1 MRFSLFLAANIL
13 LTGCRNTE
21 PTLFTALDADDTH
34 ITFANTLTET
44 ADQNVLQ
51 YEYTYNGGGVAVGD
65 LNNDGLTDV
74 YFTGNQVPDKLYLNK
89 GNLQFDDVT
98 GQAGVAGRP
107 GHWKTGVTMA
117 DVNGDGWLDIYVCYS
132 ALSDTAARANQLF
145 INNAG
150 KPGTIP
156 TFTEQAA
163 AYGLDAPGT
172 FSTQASFFDYDRDG
186 DLDMFLVNHG
196 NMFYSPFFNTSTV
209 RNKRHP
215 YFGNRLY
222 RNEGGKGGGRKGGKE
237 ERETSPNGASP
248 SSLSSLSSP
257 FFTDVSEEAGIHGG
271 SINFGLGVAVSDLTG
286 DGWPDLYV
294 ANDYE
299 EQDYFYVNDQHGHFI
314 ESTKE
319 SFTHMSRNTMG
330 IDIADVNND
339 ALPDVVTMDMLP
351 ASWERQKLLKGPD
364 EYDKF
369 RLMVDSGFGYQHMR
383 NMLHINRGGKGG
395 GGRKG
400 RKEEREAS
408 LNGASLSS
416 PSSLSSFPPSS
427 PSSLSSLLP
436 SSPSSLS
443 SPRFAEVGQLA
454 GISNTD
460 WSWAA
465 LLADFDNDGRKDL
478 YVTNGIVRDF
488 TSMDFLKY
496 DVQAAKEQ
504 LAAQGKSLTTDDDI
518 KKNLPTADL
527 IAKLPATK
535 TDNVAF
541 RNRDGLQF
549 DDVTSR
555 WGLAE
560 GAVSTGAV
568 YADLDN
574 DGDLDLVVNNTNAPA
589 AVYRNNAETLTQ
601 HQHLTIRLMG
611 EGGNRFGVGALVT
624 VAREGLT
631 QTQELIPTRGFQS
644 AVAPALTFGLG
655 AGTGPIQVQV
665 RWPDGR
671 IGQIANV
678 TPNAT
683 LTCRQADSQPSGP
696 PTEAELTVP
705 GRQPN
710 TLFGPVS
717 DAVIPFVHTENP
729 YVDFKQ
735 EPLIPYQLSKQGP
748 ALAAADVNGD
758 GLIDV
763 FVGGATG
770 QASGLFLQQ
779 ANGQFALAPGW
790 NAGETGMNPPAD
802 AVAALFFDADGDR
815 DADLYVVRGGN
826 EYAPGS
832 PAYQDQLF
840 LNTAGHFSLA
850 PPGTLPGE
858 TSPGSCVAAADY
870 DRDGDLDLLVGG
882 RAVPGQFPTAA
893 PSYLLR
899 NTGKGSTGVPRFTVG
914 QTLTPGMVTGAAWVD
929 VDRNNV
935 PDLLLVGD
943 WMPVTLFMN
952 QNGQLAPTNAQVLGL
967 AQTGGLWTCLVP
979 HDLDH
984 DGDTDFLLGNL
995 GTNVPWKARGD
1006 TALTILAADF
1016 NEDGRIDPI
1025 LCQRVGRVHIP
1036 LASRDE
1042 LLDQIN
1048 SLRRK
1053 YVRYADY
1060 ANATAETMFDAGTLA
1075 TANELIV
1082 NTLNS
1087 SILENVGRGVFRLK
1101 PLPVEAQIAPT
1112 QGFVVHDFTGDGID
1126 DILLAGNY
1134 YPLRVQQ
1141 GRCDAGQGLLL
1152 KGTRTGTYLPVPAPQ
1167 SGLYLTGDIRRLLA
1181 IPTAIGQSR
1190 LGTLLIAARNNGS
1203 VMTQRR

>member
-1 MRFSLFLAANIL
+1 MRFSLFFVTSLLLA
-13 LTGCRNTE
+13 GCRNTE

-34 ITFANTLTET
+34 ITFANTITET

-74 YFTGNQVPDKLYLNK
+74 YFTGNQVPDKLYLNR
-89 GNLQFDDVT
+89 GNLLFDDVT
-98 GQAGVAGRP
+98 ETAGVAGRP

-132 ALSDTAARANQLF
+132 ALNDTAARANQLF
-145 INNAG
+145 INNAS
-150 KPGTIP
+150 KPGSIP
-156 TFTEQAA
+156 TFTERAA
-163 AYGLDAPGT
+163 EYGLDAPGT

-196 NMFYSPFFNTSTV
+196 NMFFSPFFNTSAV

-222 RNEGGKGGGRKGGKE
+222 RNERRKEEREKGGKGGGRKGE
-237 ERETSPNGASP
+237 QSFSSPP
-248 SSLSSLSSP
+248 SSLPPSSLSSP

-330 IDIADVNND
+330 IDVADVNND

-369 RLMVDSGFGYQHMR
+369 RLMVDSGYGYQHMR
-383 NMLHINRGGKGG
+383 NMLHINRGGKEEGEEGG
-395 GGRKG
+395 KG
-400 RKEEREAS
+400 RCPNPKSEI
-408 LNGASLSS
+408 
-416 PSSLSSFPPSS
+416 SFS
-427 PSSLSSLLP
+427 
-436 SSPSSLS
+436 
-443 SPRFAEVGQLA
+443 EVGQLA

-504 LAAQGKSLTTDDDI
+504 VAAQGKSLTTDDDI

-527 IAKLPATK
+527 IAKLPSTQ

-549 DDVTSR
+549 DDVTNR
-555 WGLAE
+555 WGLSE
-560 GAVSTGAV
+560 GAVSTGAA

-574 DGDLDLVVNNTNAPA
+574 DGDLDLVVNNTNSPA
-589 AVYRNNAETLTQ
+589 SVYRNNAETQTQ
-601 HQHLTIRLMG
+601 NQHLTIRLAG

-624 VAREGLT
+624 VKRGVLV
-631 QTQELIPTRGFQS
+631 QTQELVPTRGFQS
-644 AVAPALTFGLG
+644 AMAPVLTFGLG
-655 AGTGPIQVQV
+655 STPLGTSTSPVQVQV

-671 IGQIANV
+671 LSNV
-678 TPNAT
+678 PSVLPNSAVT
-683 LTCRQADSQPSGP
+683 IRQTDSQLPGN
-696 PTEAELTVP
+696 VP
-705 GRQPN
+705 DVQQNR
-710 TLFGPVS
+710 LLEPVS
-717 DAVIPFVHTENP
+717 DGVIPFVHRENP

-748 ALAAADVNGD
+748 ALASADVNGD
-758 GLIDV
+758 GLVDV

-779 ANGQFALAPGW
+779 ANGQFTPSLQW
-790 NAGETGMNPPAD
+790 NAGETGINPPAD
-802 AVAALFFDADGDR
+802 AIAALFFDADGDH
-815 DADLYVVRGGN
+815 DPDLYVVRGGN

-840 LNTAGHFSLA
+840 LNTAGQFALA
-850 PPGTLPGE
+850 PSGTLPVE

-870 DRDGDLDLLVGG
+870 DRDGDLDLFIGG

-893 PSYLLR
+893 PSYLLK
-899 NTGKGSTGVPRFTVG
+899 NNGKGSAGGPQFTIA
-914 QTLTPGMVTGAAWVD
+914 QTLTPGMVTGASWVD

-952 QNGQLAPTNAQVLGL
+952 QNSQLAPTNADALGL

-995 GTNVPWKARGD
+995 GTNVQWKARGD
-1006 TALTILAADF
+1006 TTLTLLAADF

-1025 LCQRVGRVHIP
+1025 IVQRVDGKHIP

-1048 SLRRK
+1048 SLRKK

-1060 ANATAETMFDAGTLA
+1060 AKATVETMFDAGTLA
-1075 TANELIV
+1075 KARELTV
-1082 NTLNS
+1082 NTLQS
-1087 SILENVGRGVFRLK
+1087 SMLENLGRGVFKVK
-1101 PLPVEAQIAPT
+1101 PLPIEAQIAPV
-1112 QGFVVHDFTGDGID
+1112 QGFVVQDFTGDGID

-1134 YPLRVQQ
+1134 FPLRVQQ

-1152 KGTRTGTYLPVPAPQ
+1152 KGNGKAGYVAIPATQ
-1167 SGLYLTGDIRRLLA
+1167 SGLSLTGDIRRLMA
-1181 IPTAIGQSR
+1181 IPTRRAGQGR
-1190 LGTLLIAARNNGS
+1190 AGTLLLAARNDGA
-1203 VMTQRR
+1203 VITQLTP

>member
-1 MRFSLFLAANIL
+1 MRLPFFLVAIVLFAS
-13 LTGCRNTE
+13 CRNTE
-21 PTLFTALDADDTH
+21 PTLFTALDADQTH
-34 ITFANTLTET
+34 ITFANTITET

-51 YEYTYNGGGVAVGD
+51 YEYTYNGGGVAIGD
-65 LNNDGLTDV
+65 LNNDGLADV
-74 YFTGNQVPDKLYLNK
+74 YFTGNQVPNKLYLNK
-89 GNLQFDDVT
+89 GKAGSGQLVFDDIT
-98 GQAGVAGRP
+98 EAAGVAGRP
-107 GHWKTGVTMA
+107 GHWKTGVTIA

-132 ALSDTAARANQLF
+132 ALKDPAARANQLF
-145 INNAG
+145 INNA
-150 KPGTIP
+150 KPGVP
-156 TFTEQAA
+156 TFTERAA
-163 AYGLDAPGT
+163 EYGLDAPGT

-196 NMFYSPFFNTSTV
+196 NMFYSPFFNTSKL

-222 RNEGGKGGGRKGGKE
+222 RNDGNHPAPNLTHLGRRTDSASSGNVPLPEGV
-237 ERETSPNGASP
+237 GAH
-248 SSLSSLSSP
+248 
-257 FFTDVSEEAGIHGG
+257 FTDVSEEAGIHGG
-271 SINFGLGVAVSDLTG
+271 GINFGLGVAVSDLTG

-299 EQDYFYVNDQHGHFI
+299 EQDYFYVNDQQGHFV
-314 ESTKE
+314 ESTE
-319 SFTHMSRNTMG
+319 ASFAHQSRNTMG

-364 EYDKF
+364 EYDRF

-383 NMLHINRGGKGG
+383 NMLHINKGPGAGGIGQ
-395 GGRKG
+395 
-400 RKEEREAS
+400 
-408 LNGASLSS
+408 GASLSKAT
-416 PSSLSSFPPSS
+416 PGPKPHPPRQ
-427 PSSLSSLLP
+427 LP
-436 SSPSSLS
+436 Y
-443 SPRFAEVGQLA
+443 FAEVGQLA

-496 DVQAAKEQ
+496 DVEEAKAK
-504 LAAQGKSLTTDDDI
+504 LATQGKPMTTDDDI
-518 KKNLPTADL
+518 KNNLPTAEL

-541 RNRDGLQF
+541 RNRNGLQF

-560 GAVSTGAV
+560 GAVSTGAA
-568 YADLDN
+568 YGDLDN
-574 DGDLDLVVNNTNAPA
+574 DGDLDLVVNNTNEPA
-589 AVYRNNAETLTQ
+589 SLYQNNAETQTQ
-601 HQHLTIRLMG
+601 NQHLTIKLAG
-611 EGGNRFGVGALVT
+611 DGGNRFGVGALVT
-624 VAREGLT
+624 VTRGDLT
-631 QTQELIPTRGFQS
+631 QTQELVPTRGFQS
-644 AVAPALTFGLG
+644 AMAPVLTFGLG
-655 AGTGPIQVQV
+655 TSSLAGPITVQV

-671 IGQIANV
+671 ISNV
-678 TPNAT
+678 PGPVQPN
-683 LTCRQADSQPSGP
+683 SS
-696 PTEAELTVP
+696 LTVQQATARP
-705 GRQPN
+705 PDALNDTAEAGEN
-710 TLFGPVS
+710 ALFRPVS
-717 DAVIPFVHTENP
+717 DVIIPFVHTENP

-748 ALAAADVNGD
+748 ALASADVNGD
-758 GLIDV
+758 RLIDV

-770 QASGLFLQQ
+770 QVSQLFLQQ
-779 ANGQFALAPGW
+779 PNGQFVPSLGW
-790 NAGETGMNPPAD
+790 NAGETGLNPPAD

-815 DADLYVVRGGN
+815 DQDLYVVRGGN

-840 LNTAGHFSLA
+840 LNNAGRFTLA
-850 PPGTLPGE
+850 PASALPVE

-870 DRDGDLDLLVGG
+870 DRDGDLDLFVGG
-882 RAVPGQFPTAA
+882 RAIPGQFPKAA
-893 PSYLLR
+893 PSYLLK
-899 NTGKGSTGVPRFTVG
+899 NNGKGGFTVV
-914 QTLTPGMVTGAAWVD
+914 QTLSPGMVTGASWLD

-952 QNGQLAPTNAQVLGL
+952 QNNQLSPTNAQAMGL
-967 AQTGGLWTCLVP
+967 AQTGGLWTCIVP
-979 HDLDH
+979 NDLDH

-995 GTNVPWKARGD
+995 GTNVQWKARGD
-1006 TALTILAADF
+1006 TTLTLLAADF
-1016 NEDGRIDPI
+1016 NDDGRIDPI
-1025 LCQRVGRVHIP
+1025 ICQRIDGVHIP

-1048 SLRRK
+1048 GLRKK

-1060 ANATAETMFDAGTLA
+1060 AKANVETMFDAGTLA
-1075 TANELIV
+1075 RAEELTV

-1087 SILENVGRGVFRLK
+1087 SLLENLGRGVFRLK
-1101 PLPVEAQIAPT
+1101 PLPVEAQIAPV
-1112 QGFVVHDFTGDGID
+1112 QGFVVQDFTGDGIED
-1126 DILLAGNY
+1126 VLLAGNY
-1134 YPLRVQQ
+1134 FPLRVQQ

-1152 KGTRTGTYLPVPAPQ
+1152 KGDGKGNYVPVPALE
-1167 SGLYLTGDIRRLLA
+1167 SGLYLTGDIRRLMA
-1181 IPTAIGQSR
+1181 IPTATGLSKP
-1190 LGTLLIAARNNGS
+1190 GTLLIAARNNGAM
-1203 VMTQRR
+1203 VTHRTR

>member
-1 MRFSLFLAANIL
+1 MRFPLLLAITL
-13 LTGCRNTE
+13 LLAGCRNAE
-21 PTLFTALDADDTH
+21 PALFTALDANETH
-34 ITFANTLTET
+34 ITFANTITET
-44 ADQNVLQ
+44 AEQNVLQ
-51 YEYTYNGGGVAVGD
+51 YEYTYNGGGVAIGD
-65 LNNDGLTDV
+65 LNNDGLADV
-74 YFTGNQVPDKLYLNK
+74 YFTGNQVSNKLYLNK
-89 GNLQFDDVT
+89 GKSESGKLSFENVT
-98 GQAGVAGRP
+98 DTAGVAGRS

-132 ALSDTAARANQLF
+132 ALNDPAARANQLF
-145 INNAG
+145 INNAKTG
-150 KPGTIP
+150 VP
-156 TFTEQAA
+156 TFTERAA
-163 AYGLDAPGT
+163 DYGLDAPGT

-196 NMFYSPFFNTSTV
+196 NMFYSPFFNTSAV

-222 RNEGGKGGGRKGGKE
+222 RNDGMGAGNLGRE
-237 ERETSPNGASP
+237 ERGVPQQSNPKLQALIP
-248 SSLSSLSSP
+248 QP
-257 FFTDVSEEAGIHGG
+257 HFTDVSEEAGIHGG

-319 SFTHMSRNTMG
+319 SFAHMSRNTMG

-369 RLMVDSGFGYQHMR
+369 RLMVDSGYGYQHMR
-383 NMLHINRGGKGG
+383 NMLHLGRGAFGARPGTEGFGQRVKHSGATPSP
-395 GGRKG
+395 KPP
-400 RKEEREAS
+400 ALNS
-408 LNGASLSS
+408 L
-416 PSSLSSFPPSS
+416 PH
-427 PSSLSSLLP
+427 
-436 SSPSSLS
+436 
-443 SPRFAEVGQLA
+443 FAEVGQLA
-454 GISNTD
+454 GISTTD

-478 YVTNGIVRDF
+478 YVTNGIMRDF
-488 TSMDFLKY
+488 TSLDFLKY
-496 DVQAAKEQ
+496 DVEAAKQQ

-518 KKNLPTADL
+518 KNNLPTADL
-527 IAKLPATK
+527 IATLPSTK
-535 TDNVAF
+535 TDNVVF
-541 RNRDGLQF
+541 RNRDGIQF
-549 DDVTSR
+549 DDVTKR

-560 GAVSTGAV
+560 GAVSTGAA

-574 DGDLDLVVNNTNAPA
+574 DGDLDLVVNNTNEPA
-589 AVYRNNAETLTQ
+589 SVYQNNANTQ
-601 HQHLTIRLMG
+601 TQNQHLTIRLAG

-624 VAREGLT
+624 VTRGDLV
-631 QTQELIPTRGFQS
+631 QTQELVPTRGFQS
-644 AVAPALTFGLG
+644 SMPPVLTFGLG
-655 AGTGPIQVQV
+655 AANSSAKTIKVQV

-671 IGQIANV
+671 LSNV
-678 TPNAT
+678 PDSIQPN
-683 LTCRQADSQPSGP
+683 SI
-696 PTEAELTVP
+696 LTVQQATAKQP
-705 GRQPN
+705 GETDQPIPDVF
-710 TLFGPVS
+710 FGPVS
-717 DAVIPFVHTENP
+717 NSLIPFTHTENP

-748 ALAAADVNGD
+748 ALASADVNGD
-758 GLIDV
+758 GFVDV
-763 FVGGATG
+763 FVGNATG

-779 ANGQFALAPGW
+779 SNGQFKAAPGW
-790 NAGETGMNPPAD
+790 NAGETGINPPAD

-815 DADLYVVRGGN
+815 DPDLYVVRGGN

-840 LNTAGHFSLA
+840 LNTNGRFALA
-850 PPGTLPGE
+850 SPSTLPVE

-870 DRDGDLDLLVGG
+870 DRDGDLDLFVGG
-882 RAVPGQFPTAA
+882 RAIPGQFPNPAS
-893 PSYLLR
+893 SYLLK
-899 NTGKGSTGVPRFTVG
+899 NNGKGQFTVA
-914 QTLTPGMVTGAAWVD
+914 QTLTPGMVTGAVWTD

-935 PDLLLVGD
+935 PDLLVVGD

-952 QNGQLAPTNAQVLGL
+952 QNNQLTPPDPQSTGL
-967 AQTGGLWTCLVP
+967 AQTGGLWTCIVP

-995 GTNVPWKARGD
+995 GTNVQWKAKGD
-1006 TALTILAADF
+1006 TTLTIMAADF
-1016 NEDGRIDPI
+1016 NADGRIDPI
-1025 LCQRVGRVHIP
+1025 ICQRIDGTHIP

-1048 SLRRK
+1048 SLRKK

-1060 ANATAETMFDAGTLA
+1060 AKATMETIFDAGTLA
-1075 TANELIV
+1075 KAKELTV
-1082 NTLNS
+1082 NTLQS
-1087 SILENVGRGVFRLK
+1087 SILENLGRGVFKLK
-1101 PLPVEAQIAPT
+1101 PLPIDAQIAPV
-1112 QGFVVHDFTGDGID
+1112 QGFIVQDFTGDGID

-1134 YPLRVQQ
+1134 FPLRVQQ

-1152 KGTRTGTYLPVPAPQ
+1152 KGTPKAGYVAVPPTH
-1167 SGLYLTGDIRRLLA
+1167 SGLYLTGDIRRLMA
-1181 IPTAIGQSR
+1181 IPTTTGQSR
-1190 LGTLLIAARNNGS
+1190 RGESTPGTLLVAARNNGA
-1203 VMTQRR
+1203 VVTQRRR